1 MEKHVAAALLS
12 LLRSL
17 FRFTSLFL
25 WLRII
30 HFSKPTATHRTYCTH
45 SVKTSILVLY
55 LTADRGPC

>member
-25 WLRII
+25 WLRALRII
-30 HFSKPTATHRTYCTH
+30 HFSKPTATHRTYAQRENEYISAIFNC
-45 SVKTSILVLY
+45 
-55 LTADRGPC
+55 